1 MHMGNECE
9 FFDKIASQWDSTR
22 AVDEQKITE
31 LVKMAWLEPGFKVLD
46 AGSGTGVLLPF
57 IKKAIGS
64 AGKITAVDFSANML
78 AKAEEKY
85 GGLGGVT
92 FTVADIME
100 FEPETDLFD
109 AVLCFNFF
117 PHIKD
122 KLKFMTRMRIH
133 LKEKGFLVIMHD
145 ISRQHVN
152 AVHRDSAAVK
162 NDRLASA
169 DTVGGWLITAG
180 YQVAKTLDVTDRY
193 FIKAVKI

>member
-1 MHMGNECE
+1 MGNGRE

-22 AVDEQKITE
+22 AVDSKKIAA
-31 LVKMAWLEPGFKVLD
+31 LVEMIGLEPGFSVLD

-85 GGLGGVT
+85 GSLGGISFAVG
-92 FTVADIME
+92 DIME
-100 FEPETDLFD
+100 FVPEHGVFD

-122 KLKFMTRMRIH
+122 KQRFMTHMRSH
-133 LKEKGFLVIMHD
+133 LRAGGFLVIMHD
-145 ISRQHVN
+145 ISRQQVN
-152 AVHRDSAAVK
+152 AIHQDSEAVK
-162 NDRLASA
+162 NDRLASG
-169 DTVGGWLITAG
+169 DIVSGWLTTAG
-180 YQVAKTLDVTDRY
+180 YQVTQIIDAEDRY
-193 FIKAVKI
+193 FIKAVKS